1 MSAQRTSWPELPPD
15 LTEPSAVMAR
25 LASIENDLAERQ
37 NDYEEAARSHFDV
50 VREQKKAWA
59 TALLTADAKSVTEKK
74 AQGEVAAYYVEGG
87 ETEAEYQALKAVVE
101 VLSERASICQS
112 ILKAQSRA

>member
-1 MSAQRTSWPELPPD
+1 MSAQRTSWPELPPE
-15 LTEPSAVMAR
+15 LTDPAAVMER
-25 LASIENDLAERQ
+25 LAAIENDLAGRQ
-37 NDYEEAARSHFDV
+37 NEYEDAARSDFAI

-87 ETEAEYQALKAVVE
+87 EIEAEYQALKAVVE